1 MKIMVT
7 GAQVPFVRGGAE
19 LHMENL
25 VDALQ
30 TAGHEA
36 ELVRLPTAWDR
47 VRIFDAALAWRMVPI
62 DADLVIATNFP
73 SYYVRHP
80 NKIVWLF
87 HQHRAAYD
95 GAGSSWSDFDGSPDA
110 VVAQERLTRWDRVAL
125 GEAVARFTTSRVVAQ
140 RLADFNQL
148 SATPLYHP
156 PPLADELHPGNT
168 EPYVFSAMRLEAN
181 KRPMP
186 LVEAMAQVDAPTSLR
201 LAGTG
206 TLKRSLRERATALN
220 ITERVQLLGFVDD
233 HDLVEHYANCSAVL
247 YAPQDEDYGYVT
259 LQAYLAHKPV
269 ITAHDSGGVLEW
281 VEDGVT
287 GYVTDGSPA
296 GIAEAIRRVVADPA
310 GAQRMGRA
318 GFERV
323 RDLSW
328 PGVVATL
335 LGSARG

>member
-1 MKIMVT
+1 MKIVVT

-25 VDALQ
+25 VGALQ

-73 SYYVRHP
+73 SYYVRHH

-95 GAGSSWSDFDGSPDA
+95 GRGSSWSDFDDSPDA
-110 VVAQERLTRWDRVAL
+110 VVAQERLTRWDRVVL
-125 GEAVARFTTSRVVAQ
+125 EEAVARFTTSGVVAQ
-140 RLADFNQL
+140 RLADFNHL

-156 PPLADELHPGNT
+156 PPLADELHPGRT

-186 LVEAMAQVDAPTSLR
+186 LVEAIAQVEAPTSLR

-206 TLKRSLRERATALN
+206 SLQTPLRQRAKSLGIAN
-220 ITERVQLLGFVDD
+220 RVDLLGFVDD
-233 HDLVEHYANCSAVL
+233 RDLIEHYANCSAVL

-259 LQAYLAHKPV
+259 LQAYLAYKPV
-269 ITAHDSGGVLEW
+269 ITANDSGGVLEW

-287 GYVTDGSPA
+287 GYVTDGTPA
-296 GIAEAIRRVVADPA
+296 GIAAAIRRVISDPA
-310 GAQRMGRA
+310 GARQMGRA

-323 RDLSW
+323 RNLSW
-328 PGVVATL
+328 PGVVETL
-335 LGSARG
+335 LGAARG